1 MIIDAYLIQP
11 TQTQPS
17 HFNNVE
23 LFSFSLGGWDQREG
37 RQKKKKEKEN
47 LSLVSPRQLKN
58 KT

>member
-17 HFNNVE
+17 HFSNVE
-23 LFSFSLGGWDQREG
+23 LFSFSLGGWGSERREE
-37 RQKKKKEKEN
+37 KKEN
-47 LSLVSPRQLKN
+47 LSLVSPGQLKN

>member
-23 LFSFSLGGWDQREG
+23 LFRVSLGGWDQREG
-37 RQKKKKEKEN
+37 RQKKKN
-47 LSLVSPRQLKN
+47 LSLVSPGQLKN